1 MDLILANNDP
11 TRTLLVA
18 ADGPRYEISTPSS
31 TPSAVTTVVRIDGI
45 TSTGKV
51 GTQLGLIEQK
61 LQGTT
66 LRLCST
72 DLELGLH
79 PLSGTETEK

>member
-11 TRTLLVA
+11 TRTLLIA
-18 ADGPRYEISTPSS
+18 ADGPRYEINTPQSAG
-31 TPSAVTTVVRIDGI
+31 AVTTVVRIDGI

-51 GTQLGLIEQK
+51 GTQLGLIEKK

-66 LRLCST
+66 LRLCT
-72 DLELGLH
+72 TGLELALR

>member
-1 MDLILANNDP
+1 MDLVLANNDP
-11 TRTLLVA
+11 TRTQLIA
-18 ADGPRYEISTPSS
+18 ADGPRYEISTP
-31 TPSAVTTVVRIDGI
+31 PSAGGVTTVVRIDGI
-45 TSTGKV
+45 TSSGKV

-72 DLELGLH
+72 DLELALD
-79 PLSGTETEK
+79 PLNGTETDK